1 MAALRLP
8 VPCGQRAF
16 CFQRMNELID
26 TCNRSSRFASDPDA
40 KQEIAEVA
48 YHRIR
53 PDVAVAY

>member
-1 MAALRLP
+1 
-8 VPCGQRAF
+8 
-16 CFQRMNELID
+16 MNELID